1 MADYILVTETGSD
14 IHEETAR
21 RHGIVVV
28 PMHVNFGEVSRDDDS
43 FPPEELYE
51 YYKTT
56 GKLPQTTGKLPQTS
70 GCTPADFSAAFDH
83 IHEKYPTA
91 KILYLAYSAATTVS
105 YRSAHLAAEGR
116 DYVAMMDTKSVSC
129 ALRLVVTNV
138 ARMMEVNPDATED
151 EVKAFVES
159 QVRRIRFAFI
169 PGDLEYLRA
178 GGRLSNAAF
187 LGATLL
193 RIKPTVEVLDG
204 KLVAT
209 KKRRGTMVKCVG
221 QLVEDFVTREPMD
234 LSRVNLTYT
243 VGNAPDPIIR
253 ALVEKILRDHGAQE
267 IEWVKS
273 GCVIASHSG
282 PGAFGIAA
290 VAAE

>member
-56 GKLPQTTGKLPQTS
+56 GKLPQTS
-70 GCTPADFSAAFDH
+70 GCTPVDFSAAFDR

-116 DYVAMMDTKSVSC
+116 DYVTMMDTKSVSC

-178 GGRLSNAAF
+178 GGRLSNVAF

-209 KKRRGTMVKCVG
+209 KKRRGAMVKCVG
-221 QLVEDFVTREPMD
+221 QLVEDFVTREPLD

-253 ALVEKILRDHGAQE
+253 ALVEKILRDYGAQE

>member
-56 GKLPQTTGKLPQTS
+56 GKLPQTS
-70 GCTPADFSAAFDH
+70 GCTPVDFSAAFDR

-116 DYVAMMDTKSVSC
+116 DYVTGADVQYVFRDVCAHRVLLKQDAVGADVDSV
-129 ALRLVVTNV
+129 LGELLKKV
-138 ARMMEVNPDATED
+138 ENPD
-151 EVKAFVES
+151 
-159 QVRRIRFAFI
+159 RH
-169 PGDLEYLRA
+169 GL
-178 GGRLSNAAF
+178 LSGMF
-187 LGATLL
+187 
-193 RIKPTVEVLDG
+193 
-204 KLVAT
+204 
-209 KKRRGTMVKCVG
+209 KR
-221 QLVEDFVTREPMD
+221 
-234 LSRVNLTYT
+234 
-243 VGNAPDPIIR
+243 
-253 ALVEKILRDHGAQE
+253 
-267 IEWVKS
+267 
-273 GCVIASHSG
+273 
-282 PGAFGIAA
+282 
-290 VAAE
+290 

>member
-1 MADYILVTETGSD
+1 MADYILVTESGSD

-28 PMHVNFGEVSRDDDS
+28 PMHVNFGDLSRDDDS
-43 FPPEELYE
+43 FPPEELYVFS
-51 YYKTT
+51 K
-56 GKLPQTTGKLPQTS
+56 TTGKLPQTS
-70 GCTPADFSAAFDH
+70 GCTPADYSAVFDH

-151 EVKAFVES
+151 DVKAFVDD
-159 QVRRIRFAFI
+159 QVRRIRFAFV
-169 PGDLEYLRA
+169 PGDLDYLRA
-178 GGRLSNAAF
+178 GGRLSNVAF

-243 VGNAPDPIIR
+243 VGNAPDPLIK

-290 VAAE
+290 LAAE